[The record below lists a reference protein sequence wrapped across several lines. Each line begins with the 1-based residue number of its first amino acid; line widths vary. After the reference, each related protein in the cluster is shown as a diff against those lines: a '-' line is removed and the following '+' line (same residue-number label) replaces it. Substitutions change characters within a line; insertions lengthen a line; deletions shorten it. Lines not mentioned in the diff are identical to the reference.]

1 MSEILRRSE
10 RYKLGNKDLE
20 TFKTLLENEIGS
32 EAVLKMT
39 EEDIISAACFF
50 LSVTEACYN
59 IQKREKLRESTS

>member
-10 RYKLGNKDLE
+10 RYKLSEEDIK

-32 EAVLKMT
+32 ESVQKMT

-50 LSVTEACYN
+50 LSVNAT
-59 IQKREKLRESTS
+59 TG